1 MKQIDRQT
9 VAHFRIRIIEI
20 FAYLLLLFIGV
31 VILYIQLRWHVVP
44 WQSLFLSVNIVLCM
58 FCLLQLLWYLFKP
71 YISISKNMIIAYP
84 GIFMKAQKYPFN
96 EIVKIE
102 HINPESKI
110 KFHTK
115 NGERIQL
122 SFYRLSKKN
131 RIRFVFLVESDIN
144 RKHTFI
150 TENNME

>member
-1 MKQIDRQT
+1 MTQADRQT
-9 VAHFRIRIIEI
+9 VAHFHIRIVEI
-20 FAYLLLLFIGV
+20 ITYLILLFIGV
-31 VILYIQLRWHVVP
+31 FFLYIQLRWHIP
-44 WQSLFLSVNIVLCM
+44 WQSFFLPVNIVLCI

-71 YISISKNMIIAYP
+71 YISISKNMIIVNP
-84 GIFMKAQKYPFN
+84 GIFNKTKKYPFD

-115 NGERIQL
+115 DGKRIQL
-122 SFYRLSKKN
+122 PFYRLSKKN
-131 RIRFVFLVESDIN
+131 RIRFVFLVESDFN

-150 TENNME
+150 PEKSKQ